1 MKKIIQIVGL
11 GLFVVGFG
19 LWVGTFFLSDF
30 QLTDEILY
38 ENFGAEGEEP
48 ANAASQEYNSESES
62 QGSSANNSS
71 YRLILAEADEMLGKT
86 YRYNLPFINDLDDV
100 IDRTNQRVKEV
111 YGITGEEVSR
121 IAEKIA

>member
-38 ENFGAEGEEP
+38 ENFGTEGDEP
-48 ANAASQEYNSESES
+48 ANAAAQEYDSESDSES
-62 QGSSANNSS
+62 ASANTSS

-121 IAEKIA
+121 IAE